1 WDDNDDDEE
10 DDDDDDKETPVTQA
24 KRKAETK
31 KEKGTPPAKKVK
43 TDGEGFSLYLGNLNH
58 NKDFDEIKSAIAK
71 FFSKE
76 GLEIQDVRIG
86 GTKKFGYVDFA
97 SEEEQQKAL
106 GLNGKK
112 LMGQPRNRL
121 PRVQVGGN
129 RQEGNGGGARVRCSG
144 PVYHHRLHRR
154 KESEGWQ
161 SCCKQSTGCKQPSVH
176 CE

>member
-1 WDDNDDDEE
+1 MDSKSSAIYIYIKAKEESEEDEDDNDDDEE

-112 LMGQPRNRL
+112 LMGQPVKL
-121 PRVQVGGN
+121 D
-129 RQEGNGGGARVRCSG
+129 
-144 PVYHHRLHRR
+144 
-154 KESEGWQ
+154 
-161 SCCKQSTGCKQPSVH
+161 
-176 CE
+176 